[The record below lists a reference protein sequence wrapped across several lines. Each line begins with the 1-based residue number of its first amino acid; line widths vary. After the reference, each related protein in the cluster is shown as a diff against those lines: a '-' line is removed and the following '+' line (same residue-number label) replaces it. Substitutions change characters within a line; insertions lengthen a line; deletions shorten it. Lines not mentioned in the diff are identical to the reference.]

1 MKELL
6 SILLFF
12 AVVGAINALR
22 WLIERQQRQKEQAES
37 APHPA
42 ERQAPVARPGRPVF
56 YGRTDERISVTPS
69 EAEAEFPSPT
79 RSIGPRLRPLGSAA
93 APADADARPAAVRV
107 QHRTRRPAAAATTPQ
122 PSKATPSAQA
132 QTLGAKT
139 PRMPGLEKHPPA
151 AAEPHPPMR
160 FLGDVLAPKNLARAV
175 VLGEILGPPMAF
187 RDP

>member
-107 QHRTRRPAAAATTPQ
+107 QHRTRRPAAATTPQ
-122 PSKATPSAQA
+122 PSEAPPSAQA
-132 QTLGAKT
+132 QPLGAKT
-139 PRMPGLEKHPPA
+139 PPMPGLEKRPA
-151 AAEPHPPMR
+151 AAAETHPPTR

-175 VLGEILGPPMAF
+175 ALAEILGPPMAF